1 MKNDRYNLTTIWEG
15 IQGIILIA
23 LCILLSP
30 FIRKGYSK
38 WGTTP
43 SESEQ
48 SLPGDPLVVNPK
60 TSITCAIDIKSS
72 GKLIWPWLLQ
82 LGKHYQ
88 HLNAEDLVLTTIKKM
103 SFQVDTIDKCNSI
116 SLRKINTNEKQA
128 AGQDNL
134 SSVDYIKAS
143 LCFVIEGLDEGS
155 CRLIYRRRID
165 WNPGII
171 NTLYYRILL
180 EPISFVMA
188 RKMLIGIKKRAE
200 NIPGDELHSL

>member
-48 SLPGDPLVVNPK
+48 SLPGDPLVINPK

-82 LGKHYQ
+82 LGYKRAGWYSYDLLDNEGIPSANQIIKHYQ

-116 SLRKINTNEKQA
+116 SLRKIKKKEKQA

-143 LCFVIEGLDEGS
+143 LCFVIEG
-155 CRLIYRRRID
+155 
-165 WNPGII
+165 
-171 NTLYYRILL
+171 
-180 EPISFVMA
+180 FVMA
-188 RKMLIGIKKRAE
+188 R
-200 NIPGDELHSL
+200 